1 MSSFLKRHR
10 FQTCHASYYR
20 GFAPG
25 QPDVGFYASAR
36 RGLLGTTGTMSLRHL
51 LGLFFGLVCT
61 LMVGLA
67 AGAIWLVPTVMVGR
81 LMPWLALPIG
91 WVLGRVISGWVY
103 QGGRV
108 SAAVLAALSMA
119 LAATY
124 LSVLIAAARIAGSLG
139 LGFFDTLRM
148 SGLALLGD
156 IARLTITRGDLAWY
170 ALGIAAAAIAASR
183 LRHRAAPTRPPGA

>member
-1 MSSFLKRHR
+1 
-10 FQTCHASYYR
+10 
-20 GFAPG
+20 
-25 QPDVGFYASAR
+25 
-36 RGLLGTTGTMSLRHL
+36 MSLRRL

-81 LMPWLALPIG
+81 LMPWLALPVG
-91 WVLGRVISGWVY
+91 WLLGRIIRGWVY
-103 QGGRV
+103 QGGRA
-108 SAAVLAALSMA
+108 SAAALAALSMA
-119 LAATY
+119 IAATY

-156 IARLTITRGDLAWY
+156 IARLTVTRGDLIWY
-170 ALGIAAAAIAASR
+170 ALGIATAAVAASR
-183 LRHRAAPTRPPGA
+183 LRRPVTLARPPEA